1 MFGKLQ
7 GCVDFIGGSYAI
19 IMANGVGFKV
29 MMAANLLA
37 KLTEGADISLWIE
50 TIVREDAIILIGFE
64 KLSDQELFGKLIG
77 VSGVGAKVAL
87 AIMGTFRTDVL
98 RAAIAAGDA
107 KTLTEAPGVGKKV
120 AEKIIVELRGN
131 VEAVLSGQSG
141 DDAVQDALAALE
153 TLGYRRADCI
163 ELVQGLAAA
172 DDTAQSLITK
182 ALKEIGA
189 KK

>member
-7 GCVDFIGGSYAI
+7 GGVDFIGGNYAI

-29 MMAANLLA
+29 LLAANVLGRLR
-37 KLTEGADISLWIE
+37 EGAETSLWIE
-50 TIVREDAIILIGFE
+50 TIVREDAIILVGFE
-64 KLSDQELFGKLIG
+64 TINDQELFGKLIG

-87 AIMGTFRTDVL
+87 AIMGTFKSEVL
-98 RAAIAAGDA
+98 RAAIATGDI

-131 VEAVLSGQSG
+131 VEAVLSGGGG
-141 DDAVQDALAALE
+141 DDAVQDALSALE
-153 TLGYRRADCI
+153 TLGYRRADCV
-163 ELVQGLAAA
+163 ELVQGLAAE